1 MSAAPLLD
9 FVGEQSIVRKG
20 ELLTWYVHIAYICLL
35 ARPPIYPKRF
45 DEMNAI
51 VLSLKEKYRFL
62 SLFIIVQLIGMSAGA
77 QMRQVYVNSLQEN
90 SAINKISFYSSAQG
104 VVAFNDCIGLT
115 TDTGRTF
122 IKRYITGGNVDY
134 DGYPVNLTFGF
145 EILGAIAF
153 DQNNLLVYGDYGL
166 VPSILSSTDGGLTY
180 KLIFHSR
187 PDIFKLKSGI
197 TDMVF
202 PQNNAIGYAIDADRI
217 LRSNTGGASWSVKL
231 MAEDYYFEHLQA
243 IDNNNLIAFST
254 KKNKLV
260 KTADGGN
267 TWQTVTFPAGFL
279 RYAHFITPAKGW
291 VNVSDLLYYTS
302 NAGLSWKAMNNPAQP
317 ILTFSKIEFVNDS
330 TGYAIGGSAMIS
342 KTTDS
347 GKIWE
352 PLYRQTNP
360 PYNDIQYNELSF
372 WSDQQGWV
380 GGNRFS
386 LLELTSNGGGVPLP
400 KALFTLDTTGVAAT
414 NLVQLVNHS
423 KTTYQY
429 KWFKNDTLIST
440 AYHSSYLHNVDREAD
455 TILLVVS
462 NGIYSDTLK
471 VYQWFKKP
479 VPPPLPV
486 ITKFSP
492 TTGGSGILIWIDGL
506 NFTGTTAVTIGGVP
520 VTRFSI
526 LNENRIEAVVGNGA
540 TGKVAVTSIGGTAEW
555 GTFTFIEAPVITSF
569 TPLHGNSLTTVTIH
583 GTNFTAAS
591 VVYFGDVPAA
601 SVTVE
606 SPTLIKAV
614 PAYAG
619 ASGTVSVYTLGGLGS
634 LGTFTYDY
642 PPQIGAVVPGFGPV
656 GTEVTI
662 SGTWFTGATA
672 LSLEGVPV
680 TAFTVVDDKTIKAT
694 IAPGPSGTFTITTP
708 NGSHTGGGFEVKLP
722 PAITSFTPATGTN
735 GTIIY
740 ITGTNILEATG
751 ITIGGMPAA
760 SFTFTAPNI
769 MAATVGANA
778 SGNIVITTPYGSATK
793 GAFTWMPAP
802 VITSFTPAAGTA
814 GTEITISGN
823 NFDSVTQVTFGEQ
836 LASSFKIVSGTTI
849 KAVVHLGASGAVVLK
864 AFGATFSAQGF
875 THIPTASPIITSY
888 TPKAGPVGTPV
899 TITGNH
905 FSPNIAGNTVFFGA
919 VKANITQATE
929 NSLTVLVPTG
939 ATWQPMTVAS
949 NYRTGMA
956 AQPFIVT
963 NPGASGITPALF
975 NDRKDFS
982 GANPLWNGMVH
993 ADFDGDGLP
1002 DLLAQGLAGIYR
1014 NTSSNG
1020 LVSFTLQPVEMPYL
1034 GNISALAAGDLDGD
1048 GKIDIVAT
1056 DWFREI
1062 SVLRNVGDKGVFKFE
1077 RTILTTELSTTKV
1090 CIADITGDGLPDII
1104 VGHLNE
1110 VALFRNT
1117 TTGGQLSFESS
1128 GTRLP
1133 VPVSFQQMEI
1143 ADIDQD
1149 GKPDVI
1155 VTGDDL
1161 FTYTQGVVVFRNIY
1175 VVNGPAFTPVLFPGR
1190 NGNTLA
1196 IADFDGDGKQ
1206 DIITPSFSYDSLQV
1220 YRNISTPGVVSL
1232 AARIGFPTNGR
1243 AQQMLTND
1251 MDGDGKSDLAIIY
1264 LNKDSVT
1271 LHRNLSVSGNFS
1283 FDKGVS
1289 FPLSGL
1295 GTALSL
1301 GDLNADG
1308 RIDLAASSENA
1319 VISVFSNFSNIGKT
1333 DTLRVCVGADTM
1345 ITSTIAGASY
1355 QWQQD
1360 AGTGFSNM
1368 VNNAN
1373 IAGVNARILQL
1384 NDIPA
1389 AWKGYQYRCIVDG
1402 ATSTNKVVLQV
1413 ADTVT
1418 PVITIAGTAILN
1430 QGTPAV
1436 VKATVSKA
1444 GNAPV
1449 MQWQQKISGGAWT
1462 DIPGANKDSLTH
1474 LVEHTGDQ
1482 LRCVLTSTAPCAVP
1496 KTVTSNAISFVVN
1509 AVTAIDPEP
1518 AANYGIKYFPSPV
1531 QAILFIRDL
1540 KLSDQWETLELT
1552 SLEGKQKIISRKI
1565 NGQSMVDLQ
1574 VGQLSQGIY
1583 IAVLKNRSGKS
1594 VYLKFVK
1601 M

>member
-1 MSAAPLLD
+1 
-9 FVGEQSIVRKG
+9 
-20 ELLTWYVHIAYICLL
+20 
-35 ARPPIYPKRF
+35 
-45 DEMNAI
+45 MNAI
-51 VLSLKEKYRFL
+51 LLSLRKNYHFL
-62 SLFIIVQLIGMSAGA
+62 FLIILVQLIAMSARA
-77 QMRQVYVNSLQEN
+77 QMRQVYVDPLQEH
-90 SAINKISFYSSAQG
+90 SAINKINFYSSSQG

-122 IKRYITGGNVDY
+122 TKRYITGGNVDY

-166 VPSILSSTDGGLTY
+166 VPSILSSTNGGLTY

-187 PDIFKLKSGI
+187 PDIFKLKAGI

-202 PQNNAIGYAIDADRI
+202 PQNNTIGYAIDADRI
-217 LRSNTGGASWSVKL
+217 LRSNNGGASWSLKL
-231 MAEDYYFEHLQA
+231 MAEDYYFDHLEA

-254 KKNKLV
+254 KKTKLE
-260 KTADGGN
+260 KTTDGGN
-267 TWQTVTFPAGFL
+267 TWKTVTLPAGFL
-279 RYAHFITPAKGW
+279 DYAWFLTADKGW
-291 VNVSDLLYYTS
+291 VSMDGKLYYTS
-302 NAGLSWKAMNNPAQP
+302 NAGLTWKAMNNPAQS
-317 ILTFSKIEFVNDS
+317 LTRFSKIKFINDS
-330 TGYAIGGSAMIS
+330 TGYAIVWPLGIA

-347 GKIWE
+347 GKVWE

-360 PYNDIQYNELSF
+360 PYNDVPGNDLSV
-372 WSDQQGWV
+372 WSDLQFWV
-380 GGNRFS
+380 SGDRFS
-386 LLELTSNGGGVPLP
+386 LLELSSNGGGVPLP
-400 KALFTLDTTGVAAT
+400 KALFTIDTTGVAAT
-414 NLVQLVNHS
+414 NLVKLVNHS

-440 AYHSSYLHNVDREAD
+440 AYHSSYLHDVDREGDA
-455 TILLVVS
+455 ISLVVS
-462 NGIYSDTLK
+462 NGVYTDTLNL
-471 VYQWFKKP
+471 YQWFNKP

-492 TTGGSGILIWIDGL
+492 LTGGSGILIWIDGL
-506 NFTGTTAVTIGGVP
+506 NFTGATAVTIGGVP
-520 VTRFSI
+520 VTRFTI
-526 LNENRIEAVVGNGA
+526 LNGNRIEAVVGNGA
-540 TGKVAVTSIGGTAEW
+540 TGKVAVTSIGGTAEL

-583 GTNFTAAS
+583 GTNFTPAS
-591 VVYFGDVPAA
+591 VAYFGDVPAA
-601 SVTVE
+601 SVIVE
-606 SPTLIKAV
+606 SSTLIKAV

-619 ASGTVSVYTLGGLGS
+619 ASGPVSVYTLGGLGS

-642 PPQIGAVVPGFGPV
+642 PPQIGAVAPGFGPV

-662 SGTWFTGATA
+662 SGSWFTGATA
-672 LSLEGVPV
+672 VSLEGVPV
-680 TAFTVVDDKTIKAT
+680 TSFTVVDDKTIKAT
-694 IAPGPSGTFTITTP
+694 IASGPSGTFTITTP
-708 NGSHTGGGFEVKLP
+708 NGSHTGGGFEIKLP

-740 ITGTNILEATG
+740 ITGTDILAATG
-751 ITIGGMPAA
+751 VTIGGMPAA

-769 MAATVGANA
+769 MAATVGAGA
-778 SGNIVITTPYGSATK
+778 SGNIVVTTPYGSATK
-793 GAFTWMPAP
+793 GVFTWMPAP
-802 VITSFTPAAGTA
+802 VITAFTPASGMA
-814 GTEITISGN
+814 GTEITITGN
-823 NFDSVTQVTFGEQ
+823 NFDSVAHVSFGDQ
-836 LASSFKIVSGTTI
+836 LASSFKIVSSTTI
-849 KAVVHLGASGAVVLK
+849 KAVVHLGATGAVALK
-864 AFGATFSAQGF
+864 AFGATFSSQGF
-875 THIPTASPIITSY
+875 THIPSAPPLITSF
-888 TPKAGPVGTPV
+888 TPKAGPVGTSV

-919 VKANITQATE
+919 VKATITQATE
-929 NSLTVLVPTG
+929 NALTVLVPTG
-939 ATWQPMTVAS
+939 ATWQPITVSS
-949 NYRTGMA
+949 NYRSDMA
-956 AQPFIVT
+956 ALPFIVT
-963 NPGASGITPALF
+963 NPGGSGITPALF
-975 NDRKDFS
+975 NNRKDLS
-982 GANPLWNGMVH
+982 GANPYWNGMVH

-1002 DLLAQGLAGIYR
+1002 DLLAHGMAGIYR

-1020 LVSFTLQPVEMPYL
+1020 LVSFALQPVDIPYL

-1048 GKIDIVAT
+1048 GKIDIVTT
-1056 DWFREI
+1056 DLGREI
-1062 SVLRNVGDKGVFKFE
+1062 CLLRNVGGNGVFKFE
-1077 RTILTTELSTTKV
+1077 RTILTTELTMTKA
-1090 CIADITGDGLPDII
+1090 CIADITGDGLPDIV

-1117 TTGGQLSFESS
+1117 TTGGQLSFES

-1133 VPVSFQQMEI
+1133 VPVAFEQMEI

-1149 GKPDVI
+1149 GKPDVV
-1155 VTGDDL
+1155 VTGDDM

-1175 VVNGPAFTPVLFPGR
+1175 IANGPAFTPVLFPGR
-1190 NGNTLA
+1190 NGTTLT

-1206 DIITPSFSYDSLQV
+1206 DIITPSFSFDSLQV
-1220 YRNISTPGVVSL
+1220 YRNTSTPGVVSL
-1232 AARIGFPTNGR
+1232 APRVGFPTNGR
-1243 AQQMLTND
+1243 AQYLQTND
-1251 MDGDGKSDLAIIY
+1251 MDGDGKPDLAIIY

-1271 LHRNLSVSGNFS
+1271 LHRNLSASGNFS
-1283 FDKGVS
+1283 FEKGVS
-1289 FPLSGL
+1289 FALSGL

-1308 RIDLAASSENA
+1308 GIDMAASSDNA
-1319 VISVFSNFSNIGKT
+1319 VIAVFSNFNNIGKT
-1333 DTLRVCVGADTM
+1333 DTLRVCTGADTV
-1345 ITSTIAGASY
+1345 ITSAITGASY

-1360 AGTGFSNM
+1360 AGAGFSNM
-1368 VNNAN
+1368 TNNAN
-1373 IAGVNARILQL
+1373 IAGVNVRILQL
-1384 NDIPA
+1384 KGIPA

-1402 ATSTNKVVLQV
+1402 ATNNNKVVLQV
-1413 ADTVT
+1413 ADTSA

-1436 VKATVSKA
+1436 LKATISKA

-1449 MQWQQKISGGAWT
+1449 LQWQQKMNGGAWT
-1462 DIPGANKDSLTH
+1462 DIPGANKDSLIH

-1482 LRCVLTSTAPCAVP
+1482 LRCVVTSTAPCSVP
-1496 KTVTSNAISFVVN
+1496 KMVTSNTISFVVN

-1540 KLSDQWETLELT
+1540 KLGDQWETLELT
-1552 SLEGKQKIISRKI
+1552 NLEGRQKILSRKI
-1565 NGQSMVDLQ
+1565 SGQSTVDLQ

-1583 IAVLKNRSGKS
+1583 IAVLKNRTGKT